1 MNSNISV
8 TKCAHKQANRNIY
21 IKTWFQNVIER
32 LEVFVLNNGHQ
43 NGQIPKAEL
52 PKLKAAIFIANL
64 FHKIAEVSSFFSI
77 CINNFLPLQKSQNSL
92 AKVKYTS
99 NILEVYF

>member
-32 LEVFVLNNGHQ
+32 FEVFVLNNGHQ
-43 NGQIPKAEL
+43 NGQIPKA
-52 PKLKAAIFIANL
+52 
-64 FHKIAEVSSFFSI
+64 
-77 CINNFLPLQKSQNSL
+77 
-92 AKVKYTS
+92 
-99 NILEVYF
+99 